1 VALLSK
7 TGTIA
12 AAMILMAI
20 SLQGAAQDSGTLV
33 RTAST
38 SRGIGQGGIRIDRLS
53 PRQLRVWKRI
63 ESVVHAHDP
72 KGRALHPILEMLW
85 GKAESCVHDIFIELG
100 ARGPGNVGGKFTV
113 EKLDLDGKRHSLS
126 IRIYLR
132 SIDEANTSQGARRVD
147 GFIPFEGLYGERRYA
162 EALGHEMVHAIMT
175 LEDPG
180 YATLVMEQRRLEF
193 ELAAHFRETG
203 KVLFEGANQ
212 FRMRRL
218 EFLAGVIEEPAN
230 AMEIEIWR
238 ELVKHACRKSG
249 DSLR

>member
-1 VALLSK
+1 M
-7 TGTIA
+7 A

-20 SLQGAAQDSGTLV
+20 SREGAGQGAIV

-38 SRGIGQGGIRIDRLS
+38 GAGIVQGGIRTERLS

-63 ESVVHAHDP
+63 ESVVHAHDF
-72 KGRALHPILEMLW
+72 KGRALRPILEMLW
-85 GKAESCVHDIFIELG
+85 GKADSCGHAIFIELG
-100 ARGPGNVGGKFTV
+100 ARGPGNVGGNFTI
-113 EKLDLDGKRHSLS
+113 EKLDPEGKRHSLS

-132 SIDEANTSQGARRVD
+132 SIDEASTSQGARRPD
-147 GFIPFEGLYGERRYA
+147 GFIPFERLYREQRYA

-212 FRMRRL
+212 FRMHRL

-238 ELVKHACRKSG
+238 ELVKHAFRKSG